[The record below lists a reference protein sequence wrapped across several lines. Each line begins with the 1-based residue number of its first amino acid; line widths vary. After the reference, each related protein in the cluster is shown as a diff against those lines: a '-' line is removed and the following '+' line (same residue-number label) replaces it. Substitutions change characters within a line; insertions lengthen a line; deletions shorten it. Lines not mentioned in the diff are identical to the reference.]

1 MQSEST
7 LYFWSYLGVL
17 VGKYVLC
24 AVSDH
29 VEHLV
34 LAQVLLV
41 LGQPPLLDHHPIQP
55 QLHRRP
61 LHDLLVD
68 GVLGDHPEHLDLLL
82 LTDSVRP
89 IHGLQVHL
97 RVPVGVKEDDDVG
110 GVEIDAQS
118 AGPRRQHEDELGR
131 ARSVVLLDLSVPVLV
146 RRLAV
151 DATVAVAAVPTVVL
165 EDVKNSGH
173 LREDEDARVLALQ
186 LGQQLV
192 EDGQFLRVE
201 DQVLV
206 SGVRRS

>member
-1 MQSEST
+1 MKPESA

-97 RVPVGVKEDDDVG
+97 RVPVGVKNDDDVG
-110 GVEIDAQS
+110 SVEVDAQS

-131 ARSVVLLDLSVPVLV
+131 ARSVVLLDLRVPVLV
-146 RRLAV
+146 GRLTV
-151 DATVAVAAVPTVVL
+151 DTTVAVATVPTVVL
-165 EDVKNSGH
+165 ENVENSGH
-173 LREDEDARVLALQ
+173 LCEDEDSRALALK
-186 LGQQLV
+186 LGEKLV
-192 EDGQFLRVE
+192 EDGKFLRVKDE
-201 DQVLV
+201 MLV
-206 SGVRRS
+206 SGERRS